1 MNRRWVVIA
10 LCLCACEGPFVPPRP
25 PGPPPPP
32 VAVVQVTP
40 DSATITAGDTL
51 RLSATLR
58 DSTGMT
64 LTGRVVT
71 WASSD
76 STVARVS
83 QSGVVATF
91 DSGAAKI
98 TASAEGHADTVPV
111 IVTPVL
117 FTAVVTGGGPPRP
130 PAHNPRLSCLGA
142 HTPGPG
148 GARTRT

>member
-40 DSATITAGDTL
+40 DSATIIAGDTL

-64 LTGRVVT
+64 LTGRVVS

-76 STVARVS
+76 YRRGRLPKRRGRDVRFRCREDHSHRR
-83 QSGVVATF
+83 
-91 DSGAAKI
+91 
-98 TASAEGHADTVPV
+98 
-111 IVTPVL
+111 
-117 FTAVVTGGGPPRP
+117 GP
-130 PAHNPRLSCLGA
+130 
-142 HTPGPG
+142 
-148 GARTRT
+148 